1 MTRSP
6 PGTRTLLALI
16 AVVVGFAALK
26 ATQPVTLP
34 LVFAVV
40 LLLFFRPLQ
49 VWLDR
54 RLPRWLSPLVVLLLV
69 LGLLALGALAVAYG
83 VSVVAPELPRLAEQ
97 IRPQLESL
105 RGRLQGSGITGLGI
119 TLPSGG
125 GSSGASGAAEGVLS
139 GLGSFASALGVSV
152 LSLTTLVFLL
162 VEVNSYR
169 RKLKRGVFPAAGDEK
184 VLDAFSRMTAKFA
197 RYFLVQTFSSL
208 VTGVLTGL
216 YCWLIGIEF
225 PFVWGLLAT
234 VLNFIPTVGSIV
246 AVFPPTLFALAFG
259 GPGTAAL
266 TFVGLGAVQLIMG
279 NAVDPALQG
288 SALQLSE
295 TVVLLSVVFWGWLWG
310 IGGAFIAVPL
320 TIAVVLLCEEF
331 ETTRPIARFLSK
343 PQA

>member
-26 ATQPVTLP
+26 VTQPVTLP
-34 LVFAVV
+34 LVFAIV

-49 VWLDR
+49 AWLDR

-83 VSVVAPELPRLAEQ
+83 VSVVAPEVPRLAEQ

-105 RGRLQGSGITGLGI
+105 RGRLQGLGI

-125 GSSGASGAAEGVLS
+125 SGASGAAEGVLS
-139 GLGSFASALGVSV
+139 GLGSFTSALSLSV

-162 VEVNSYR
+162 IEVNGYR
-169 RKLKRGVFPAAGDEK
+169 HKLERGVFPAAGDEK

-246 AVFPPTLFALAFG
+246 AIFPPTLFALAFG

-266 TFVGLGAVQLIMG
+266 AFVGLGAVQLIMG

-310 IGGAFIAVPL
+310 IGGAFVAVPL

-331 ETTRPIARFLSK
+331 EATRPIARFLSK

>member
-54 RLPRWLSPLVVLLLV
+54 RLPHWLSPLVVLLLV
-69 LGLLALGALAVAYG
+69 LGLLALGGLAVAYG
-83 VSVVAPELPRLAEQ
+83 ASVVTPELPRLAEQ
-97 IRPQLESL
+97 LRPQLESL
-105 RGRLQGSGITGLGI
+105 RDRLQGLGI

-125 GSSGASGAAEGVLS
+125 GSSGVSGAAEGVLS
-139 GLGSFASALGVSV
+139 GLGSFASALSLAV
-152 LSLTTLVFLL
+152 LSLTTLIFLL
-162 VEVNSYR
+162 IEVNSYR
-169 RKLKRGVFPAAGDEK
+169 HKLEQGVFPAAGDEK

-216 YCWLIGIEF
+216 YCWLVGIEF

-234 VLNFIPTVGSIV
+234 VLNFIPTIGSIV

-266 TFVGLGAVQLIMG
+266 AFVGLGAVQLIMG

-331 ETTRPIARFLSK
+331 EATRPLARFLSK